1 MTNIDKTIE
10 NSQNLTLLYVEDNK
24 DAREMTSM
32 ILEDFFNKIIVAVD
46 GEDGYNK
53 FLNNK
58 IDLVISDINMPK
70 MNGLELCKKIRE
82 TDMKIPI
89 IVLSAHSEDN
99 FISES
104 LKYGVSNYLLKPID
118 IDQLS
123 TIIFQI
129 TQKR

>member
-32 ILEDFFNKIIVAVD
+32 ILEDFFNKVIVAVD